1 MPKKNVGLIG
11 CGTIG
16 THLAMAIESR
26 TIANASLTGVFDIID
41 SNAKILQSKL
51 RSNPKVYSNFDTLI
65 DSEAD
70 IIVEAASQEAVRKF
84 GKQIIKA
91 NKDLMIMSV
100 GALANTIFLTELLDL
115 APVRK
120 GRSKIY
126 VPSGA
131 IAGIDAIRSV
141 RHLLDS
147 ITLTTTKSPKALA
160 GAPFFATSKVN
171 LDTITKIT
179 EIYQGSAA
187 EAVKLFPANVNVAAV
202 LSLAGLGADKT
213 KIRVLVDPHVTT
225 NQHEIVATG
234 RFGDIK
240 ITVNNITTPG
250 NPKTSFLA
258 VLSAIE
264 CLRSICDDAIKIG
277 S

>member
-1 MPKKNVGLIG
+1 MPMKNVGLIG

-16 THLAMAIESR
+16 TYIALAIESR
-26 TIANASLTGVFDIID
+26 TIANASLIGLFDVAD
-41 SNAKILQSKL
+41 SNAKSLKSKL
-51 RSNPKVYSNFDTLI
+51 KSSPVVYPDFNSFI
-65 DSEAD
+65 DSPAD
-70 IIVEAASQEAVRKF
+70 IIIEAASQEAVRKF
-84 GKQIIKA
+84 GKPIIEA
-91 NKDLMIMSV
+91 SKDLMVMSV
-100 GALANTIFLTELLDL
+100 GALADTTFLAELLDL
-115 APVRK
+115 AAVRK

-126 VPSGA
+126 VPTGA

-141 RHLLDS
+141 KHLLDS
-147 ITLTTTKSPKALA
+147 ITLTTKKSPKALA
-160 GAPFFATSKVN
+160 GAPFFATREVN
-171 LDTITKIT
+171 LDIITKVT
-179 EIYQGSAA
+179 EIYEGTAA

-213 KIRVLVDPHVTT
+213 KVRVLVDPHATT

-240 ITVNNITTPG
+240 ITVNNVTTPG

-264 CLRSICDDAIKIG
+264 CLRSICDDALRIG